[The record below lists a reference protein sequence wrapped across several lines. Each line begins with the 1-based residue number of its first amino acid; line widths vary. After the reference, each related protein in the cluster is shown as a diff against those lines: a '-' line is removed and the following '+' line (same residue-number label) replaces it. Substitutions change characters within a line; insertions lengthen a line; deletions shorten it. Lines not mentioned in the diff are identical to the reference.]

1 MISESCVHPS
11 SKPFMSKELNIKR
24 QIQKSLLSNVN
35 DNGDKNKKKMF
46 KNMGGNVQGRNFL
59 GGSFP
64 DADIFATAKSLFVKS
79 LLCSI
84 LNDYI

>member
-1 MISESCVHPS
+1 MLTITVVR
-11 SKPFMSKELNIKR
+11 M
-24 QIQKSLLSNVN
+24 
-35 DNGDKNKKKMF
+35 KKKLF
-46 KNMGGNVQGRNFL
+46 KNMSGNIQGRNFL

-64 DADIFATAKSLFVKS
+64 DPDKFATAKSLFVKS

>member
-1 MISESCVHPS
+1 
-11 SKPFMSKELNIKR
+11 MSKQLNIKR
-24 QIQKSLLSNVN
+24 QIQKNLLSNVN
-35 DNGDKNKKKMF
+35 DNGDNEKKKLF
-46 KNMGGNVQGRNFL
+46 KNMSGNVQGRNFL

>member
-1 MISESCVHPS
+1 
-11 SKPFMSKELNIKR
+11 MSKELNIKR
-24 QIQKSLLSNVN
+24 QIQKSLLSNVITVIRM
-35 DNGDKNKKKMF
+35 KKKLF
-46 KNMGGNVQGRNFL
+46 KNMSGNVQGRNFL

-79 LLCSI
+79 LLCSV

>member
-1 MISESCVHPS
+1 MITVIR
-11 SKPFMSKELNIKR
+11 M
-24 QIQKSLLSNVN
+24 
-35 DNGDKNKKKMF
+35 KKKLF
-46 KNMGGNVQGRNFL
+46 NNMGGNVQGRNFL
-59 GGSFP
+59 GGIFL

>member
-1 MISESCVHPS
+1 ML
-11 SKPFMSKELNIKR
+11 KELNIKR

-35 DNGDKNKKKMF
+35 DNSGKNEKKLF
-46 KNMGGNVQGRNFL
+46 KNMSGNIQGRNFL

-64 DADIFATAKSLFVKS
+64 DPDKFATAKSLFVKS

-84 LNDYI
+84 LNDCI